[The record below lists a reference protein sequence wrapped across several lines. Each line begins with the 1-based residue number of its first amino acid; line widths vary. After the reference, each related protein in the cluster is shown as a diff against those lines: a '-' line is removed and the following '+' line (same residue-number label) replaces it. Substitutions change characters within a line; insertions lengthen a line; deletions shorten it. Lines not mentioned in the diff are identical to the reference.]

1 MAQRENYS
9 TVYEDDPL
17 ADAIRDYIATN
28 PSPAELAA
36 AMAQYGVTA
45 EQISSATGYTTE
57 QVNNYVAPAPVD
69 NSAQEA
75 AQAQAQAQAE
85 AAAAAQW
92 EAENAARWEA
102 EQAQRWEAQ
111 QQAIRDQQAQE
122 AQQAQQR
129 AQQEQ
134 QRQAQEQ
141 AERAQI
147 AAQREIQLQ
156 EERDAAEIR
165 NRNNVVAGP
174 VTPQVTDADILG
186 WMNANPN
193 ASMEVLADT
202 MRQAG
207 VSSERLGQVTGK
219 TLEDRIAAT
228 QTVAGPVVPPTNTQ
242 QTLSQDIAGPVAP
255 PTTNTQQ
262 TQSGSAL
269 SNEQVDKM
277 VRDAYA
283 GIGRTGTGTGVSQ
296 IDQAGYD
303 AFASALKTGTIA
315 PADFNAKFQDAVKQY
330 MIDNPTDP
338 YSKYVGNYLVTNK
351 KEDYVAGPTT
361 SQVVAAIDKWSADNP
376 NATTEQLAKAIDTGM
391 GLTDTVKLALAQKY
405 NIPTTDVVTVF
416 NKALDPYAGVQI
428 NDYEGKSYDAKQLMN
443 LASQIAGN
451 LDTSKSGGGVFSTK
465 GESVGFDYSTLTGTY
480 GGKTFS
486 SADQVAFD
494 MARGLLQ
501 QGITDYS
508 QVKNAKMGTIQEQT
522 TNEDGSVST
531 YDRQAYINPVTGQE
545 LNTQIGYT
553 ATGKGGTEY
562 YIDPATGKTFT
573 KGISSSDLD
582 GGLGIAL
589 SIGASFL
596 LPGVGEILAAE
607 LGISAT
613 AGTALAN
620 AGLQLAMGADPKS
633 VLLSAGLNVS
643 GVGGDITD
651 YLKGGIGDLVGTDF
665 AGLTGSQ
672 LTKAIDT
679 AAAAVTRAGT
689 SFLTTGDA
697 ATALTAAAGSV
708 VNSVV
713 TDQTGSNVLGAG
725 AAAYLQTGDLA
736 ASALVAADAAA
747 FNAGKTFKKDVVD
760 LFNGAKNTVMQNT
773 VADNLTGSGITQ
785 AQLDDLFDPSKN
797 PYLTSTELNT
807 LAGITTGTVT
817 DAGAGSVQQLA
828 EGAKATYGSWQP
840 MTDGEGQKRYV
851 EVKNA
856 DGEVVDS
863 FYETVDK
870 SGAIGWQKTAE
881 NLEGSE
887 KTIYVTAGKGKYPF
901 EILTTSDSKE
911 IGSPTSKAV
920 KPTDFTIGGG
930 TPGALT
936 SNATGATATA
946 TSNNA
951 NVSTA
956 NTSTTSNTANTST
969 TSATSNNASVV
980 GGNANVIVGGTTI
993 GGTGSNTTGGNV
1005 TLGTGSGN
1013 IATVGGIGA
1022 NGNITLST
1030 GGGNGNVGNLGT
1042 GGNGNAIIGGTG
1054 GNGNANIGGVTGN
1067 GNVVIS
1073 GTGGNGNITLG
1084 NVTTNANITTNTFSN
1099 LSNVVSNIFT
1109 DGNVITVLNTPNT
1122 VGNTLA
1128 NTTTTINTGQG
1139 VNPIKLV
1146 SGGLNPGWIAP
1157 TEFYDTNSPVQ
1168 SQFYWGQHPYQQ
1180 GTTFNSALY
1189 NSVPN
1194 APAKPWGIQQI
1205 AGVDPNTQLQ
1215 YANNWF
1221 NPAAGAL
1228 APQAVQVASP
1238 RLTPISPYVV
1248 SGPITP

>member
-1 MAQRENYS
+1 
-9 TVYEDDPL
+9 
-17 ADAIRDYIATN
+17 
-28 PSPAELAA
+28 
-36 AMAQYGVTA
+36 MAQYGVTA

-57 QVNNYVAPAPVD
+57 QVVSYVAPAPVD

-75 AQAQAQAQAE
+75 AQAQAQAEAE

-111 QQAIRDQQAQE
+111 QQAIRDQQAQQAQQQAIRDQQAQE
-122 AQQAQQR
+122 AQQAQQQAQQEQQR
-129 AQQEQ
+129 QAQQEQ

-141 AERAQI
+141 AERAQA

-156 EERDAAEIR
+156 EERDAAETR

-193 ASMEVLADT
+193 ASMEVIADT

-207 VSSERLGQVTGK
+207 VSSERLGQVTGQ

-228 QTVAGPVVPPTNTQ
+228 QAVAGPVAPPSNTLNQMQVPPDTN
-242 QTLSQDIAGPVAP
+242 IAGPVAP
-255 PTTNTQQ
+255 DVKSNQLSLPGP
-262 TQSGSAL
+262 QSGSAL
-269 SNEQVDKM
+269 SNEQVDKI

-296 IDQAGYD
+296 VDQAGYD

-428 NDYEGKSYDAKQLMN
+428 NDYQGKSYDAKQLMN

-465 GESVGFDYSTLTGTY
+465 GESVGFDYNTLTGTY

-508 QVKNAKMGTIQEQT
+508 QLKNLQKTTVTDTLQGESGEYTQT
-522 TNEDGSVST
+522 REVL
-531 YDRQAYINPVTGQE
+531 INPATGQE
-545 LNTQIGYT
+545 FNTQLGYT
-553 ATGKGGTEY
+553 ASGKGGTEY
-562 YIDPATGKTFT
+562 YVDTDTGKTYT

-582 GGLGIAL
+582 GGLGMAL

-596 LPGVGEILAAE
+596 LPGVGAIIAAE
-607 LGISAT
+607 LGVSA
-613 AGTALAN
+613 AVGTALAN

-633 VLLSAGLNVS
+633 VLLSAGLNLG
-643 GVGGDITD
+643 GVTGDVTD
-651 YLKGGIGDLVGTDF
+651 YLKGGITDLVGTDF

-672 LTKAIDT
+672 LTKFIDT

-689 SFLTTGDA
+689 SFLSTGDA

-708 VNSVV
+708 VNDIV
-713 TDQTGSNVLGAG
+713 TDKTGSNVLGAG

-736 ASALVAADAAA
+736 SSALVAANAVA
-747 FNAGKTFKKDVVD
+747 FNAGKTFKTDIVD

-773 VADNLTGSGITQ
+773 VADNLTTSGVTQ
-785 AQLDDLFDPSKN
+785 AQLDNLFDPSKN
-797 PYLTSTELNT
+797 PYLSSTELNT

-828 EGAKATYGSWQP
+828 EGAQATYGSWQP

-887 KTIYVTAGKGKYPF
+887 KTMYITAGKGKYPF

-956 NTSTTSNTANTST
+956 NTATTSNNANTAT

-993 GGTGSNTTGGNV
+993 GGTGSNTTGGNVV

-1054 GNGNANIGGVTGN
+1054 GNGNAIIGGVTGN

-1073 GTGGNGNITLG
+1073 GTGGDGNITLG
-1084 NVTTNANITTNTFSN
+1084 NVTTNANITTNTVSN

-1139 VNPIKLV
+1139 VNPIKLT